1 MIATACLVGPIVVS
15 FGYDPIWWGIIMVV
29 LIEMGVVTPPFGLN
43 LFAIKS
49 IAPDVDLT
57 TVYRGVIPFII
68 ADIMKLA
75 LLIAFP
81 YLILWLARA
90 AV

>member
-1 MIATACLVGPIVVS
+1 CLVAPIIIS

-49 IAPDVDLT
+49 IAPDVSLT
-57 TVYRGVIPFII
+57 TVYRGVIPFIF
-68 ADIMKLA
+68 ADVVKLA

-81 YLILWLARA
+81 FLILWLGSA
-90 AV
+90 ALK